1 MIKEPLINAVFP
13 RWLALLARCL
23 LPALACSRACS
34 ARALFLRLCA
44 SLTDDTGRAA
54 GQVQKKITKFH
65 LFKTVFIQF

>member
-13 RWLALLARCL
+13 RCLALLARCL

-54 GQVQKKITKFH
+54 GQVQKFIKFH
-65 LFKTVFIQF
+65 LFKTMFM